1 MKGEHMKNKRL
12 FLCISLVLFLSP
24 VTVYSGWS
32 PMTSGTTQTLRGI
45 WGSSGS
51 DVFAVGNS
59 GTILHYDGTVTT
71 TSTVLP
77 TTTSSTTTTI
87 PPTVVSLIDFN
98 AIPGN
103 RMVTLVWSTES
114 EIDNAGFNLYR
125 STSEDGDYTK
135 INTSLIPAQGSS
147 TQGASY
153 EFTDT
158 DVRNR
163 KTYYYRLED
172 IDLNGQST
180 MHGLVSATPTWI
192 FRIFRK

>member
-1 MKGEHMKNKRL
+1 
-12 FLCISLVLFLSP
+12 
-24 VTVYSGWS
+24 
-32 PMTSGTTQTLRGI
+32 
-45 WGSSGS
+45 
-51 DVFAVGNS
+51 
-59 GTILHYDGTVTT
+59 
-71 TSTVLP
+71 
-77 TTTSSTTTTI
+77 
-87 PPTVVSLIDFN
+87 
-98 AIPGN
+98 
-103 RMVTLVWSTES
+103 MVTLVWSTES